1 MPAAIESAMENDV
14 EFRKGLPL
22 NYLMQ
27 NGVALRDDDDNIDGA
42 VADASGKIASSTA
55 LNQRKKKRNV
65 NIKQLSLKYNLSES

>member
-1 MPAAIESAMENDV
+1 
-14 EFRKGLPL
+14 
-22 NYLMQ
+22 MQ
-27 NGVALRDDDDNIDGA
+27 NGVALRDDDDNMDEA